1 MLLDMGAENTLTGT
15 IAEARRQIEI
25 CNACRYCEGY
35 CAVFPAINRERV
47 FADGDIMQLAH
58 LCHNCRGCY
67 YSCQYI
73 PPHEF
78 AVNIPRILAETR
90 AEDLDAAC
98 LALGLR
104 AVSSSGRGSRSRRFW
119 CCRWP
124 CCWLRCRG
132 CGRRRARASTP
143 ISRTTRWSRS
153 SRPPSSCRSSRSV
166 SRCGDTGAGVGGDRI
181 RWPHVSAAL
190 RTPGG

>member
-90 AEDLDAAC
+90 TEDWLRLAWPSGFAGLFQRQGARDRGVSGAVARLAAGC
-98 LALGLR
+98 R
-104 AVSSSGRGSRSRRFW
+104 AGAAAGDGRGL
-119 CCRWP
+119 
-124 CCWLRCRG
+124 LRLSL
-132 CGRRRARASTP
+132 A
-143 ISRTTRWSRS
+143 
-153 SRPPSSCRSSRSV
+153 
-166 SRCGDTGAGVGGDRI
+166 
-181 RWPHVSAAL
+181 
-190 RTPGG
+190 